1 VTAKTL
7 HARPATAKRGGRFS
21 PLKSCY
27 RLSEPLDS
35 VPSKRPAM
43 TFAELH
49 ALHSLPF
56 FDLLKRAREVHE
68 KHWPDGKVQLC
79 TLLSIKTGGC
89 SEDCAYCAQA
99 ARYKTELESHVLME
113 REEVMAHAR
122 AAREAGSTRFC
133 MGAAWK
139 GVRGGTPRFAQVLDI
154 VRDVSTLG
162 MEVCVTLGEL
172 GPEEAR
178 QLRDAGVTA
187 YNHNLDT
194 SPEHYPNIVTT
205 HTYED
210 RLRTIRNVQDAG
222 ISVCCGGILGLSE
235 TIADR
240 LRLLEVIS
248 GFNPQP
254 ESVPINSLMPMPGTP
269 LADSPQVDPFDLV
282 RMIACARIAVPGAK
296 VRLSAG
302 RTRLSDEIQAL
313 CFYAGANS
321 IFYGEKLLT
330 ADNPGMEKD
339 RALLAK
345 LGLQTL
351 EPNLS
356 LVAPDINP
364 DLPACPGIE
373 DRDCAPAPKACS
385 TAGCR

>member
-1 VTAKTL
+1 
-7 HARPATAKRGGRFS
+7 
-21 PLKSCY
+21 
-27 RLSEPLDS
+27 
-35 VPSKRPAM
+35 M
-43 TFAELH
+43 TFDALKE
-49 ALHSLPF
+49 LHSLPF
-56 FDLLKRAREVHE
+56 FALIQRAREVHE
-68 KHWPDGKVQLC
+68 AHWPDGKIQLC

-99 ARYKTELESHVLME
+99 ARYKNEVESQALME
-113 REEVMAHAR
+113 RDEVMKHAQVAR
-122 AAREAGSTRFC
+122 ANGSTRFC
-133 MGAAWK
+133 MGAAWR
-139 GVRGGTPRFAQVLDI
+139 GVRGGTEKFERVLDI

-178 QLRDAGVTA
+178 QLRAAGVTA

-194 SPEHYPNIVTT
+194 SPEHYPNIVTS

-210 RLRTIRNVQDAG
+210 RLRTIRNVQEAG

-248 GFNPQP
+248 NFNPQP

-269 LADSPQVDPFDLV
+269 LAENPQVDPFDLV
-282 RMIACARIAVPGAK
+282 RMIACARIAVPKAK

-302 RTRLSDEIQAL
+302 RARLSDEIQAL
-313 CFYAGANS
+313 CFYVGANS

-330 ADNPGMEKD
+330 ADNPEMAKD

-345 LGLQTL
+345 LGLATL
-351 EPNLS
+351 EPDRS
-356 LVAPDINP
+356 QHAPCLHP
-364 DLPACPGIE
+364 DLPASPARPE
-373 DRDCAPAPKACS
+373 DAEIAVGRGSCVSGGCGCS
-385 TAGCR
+385 

>member
-1 VTAKTL
+1 
-7 HARPATAKRGGRFS
+7 
-21 PLKSCY
+21 
-27 RLSEPLDS
+27 
-35 VPSKRPAM
+35 M
-43 TFAELH
+43 TFDELH
-49 ALHSLPF
+49 ALYQLPLF
-56 FDLLKRAREVHE
+56 ELIKRAREVHE
-68 KHWPDGKVQLC
+68 KHFPEGKIQLC

-89 SEDCAYCAQA
+89 SEDCAYCSQA
-99 ARYKTELESHVLME
+99 ARYKTELERHVLME

-122 AAREAGSTRFC
+122 VAKESGSTRFC

-139 GVRGGTPRFAQVLDI
+139 GVRGGTEQFDRVLDI
-154 VRDVSTLG
+154 VRDVASLG

-172 GPEEAR
+172 GPEEAK
-178 QLRDAGVTA
+178 QLRAAGVA
-187 YNHNLDT
+187 SYNHNLDT

-240 LRLLEVIS
+240 LRLLEIIS
-248 GFNPQP
+248 GFNPHP

-269 LADSPQVDPFDLV
+269 LADNPQVEPLDVV
-282 RMIACARIAVPGAK
+282 RMIACARIAVPTAK

-302 RTRLSDEIQAL
+302 RSRFSDEAQAL

-330 ADNPGMEKD
+330 TDNPTAAAD
-339 RALLAK
+339 RALLEK
-345 LGLQTL
+345 LGLGTL
-351 EPNLS
+351 EPDMRHT
-356 LVAPDINP
+356 APQADPALPLNP
-364 DLPACPGIE
+364 QPEAC
-373 DRDCAPAPKACS
+373 A
-385 TAGCR
+385 AGKCC

>member
-1 VTAKTL
+1 MPGGPHRPPGFLFLQHFAARIPLSAFHAPGFPFTHLTVTTPAPMTL
-7 HARPATAKRGGRFS
+7 
-21 PLKSCY
+21 
-27 RLSEPLDS
+27 
-35 VPSKRPAM
+35 
-43 TFAELH
+43 AELQE
-49 ALHSLPF
+49 LHSLPF
-56 FDLLKRAREVHE
+56 FDLIKRAREVHE
-68 KHWPDGKVQLC
+68 KFWPDGKIQLC

-89 SEDCAYCAQA
+89 SEDCAYCAQS
-99 ARYKTELESHVLME
+99 ARYKTELENHVLLE
-113 REEVMAHAR
+113 REEVMKHAR
-122 AAREAGSTRFC
+122 AAKDNGSTRFC

-139 GVRGGTPRFAQVLDI
+139 GVRGGTAKFDQVLDI

-172 GPEEAR
+172 GPEEAA

-194 SPEHYPNIVTT
+194 SPEHYPNIVST

-210 RLRTIRNVQDAG
+210 RLRTIRNIQDAG

-235 TIADR
+235 TITDR
-240 LRLLEVIS
+240 LRMLEVIS
-248 GFNPQP
+248 NFNPQP

-269 LADSPQVDPFDLV
+269 LAENPQVDPFDLV

-330 ADNPGMEKD
+330 AENPEAEKD

-351 EPNLS
+351 DPNPS
-356 LVAPDINP
+356 LEAPEIDP
-364 DLPACPGIE
+364 F
-373 DRDCAPAPKACS
+373 APASPSCEGHVHACHAAS
-385 TAGCR
+385 GCC

>member
-1 VTAKTL
+1 MGAL
-7 HARPATAKRGGRFS
+7 RLPPQPPFADQFLLSASHPPANFVST
-21 PLKSCY
+21 P
-27 RLSEPLDS
+27 P
-35 VPSKRPAM
+35 VHTAM
-43 TFAELH
+43 TFAELQE
-49 ALHSLPF
+49 LHSLPF
-56 FDLLKRAREVHE
+56 FELLKRAREVHE
-68 KHWPDGKVQLC
+68 KFWPDGKIQLC

-89 SEDCAYCAQA
+89 SEDCAYCAQS
-99 ARYKTELESHVLME
+99 ARYKTELENHVLLE
-113 REEVMAHAR
+113 REEVMKHAR
-122 AAREAGSTRFC
+122 AAKENGSTRFC

-139 GVRGGTPRFAQVLDI
+139 GVRGGTQRFEQVLDI
-154 VRDVSTLG
+154 VRDVASLD
-162 MEVCVTLGEL
+162 MEVCVTLGEV
-172 GPEEAR
+172 GPDEAA

-194 SPEHYPNIVTT
+194 SPEHYPNIVST

-210 RLRTIRNVQDAG
+210 RLRTIRNIQDAG

-248 GFNPQP
+248 NFNPQP

-269 LADSPQVDPFDLV
+269 LAENPQVDPFDLV

-313 CFYAGANS
+313 CFLAGANS

-330 ADNPGMEKD
+330 ADNPEMAKD

-345 LGLQTL
+345 LGLQAM
-351 EPNLS
+351 EPNPGLE
-356 LVAPDINP
+356 APHADP
-364 DLPACPGIE
+364 FSPPSPACEEAACCGGPGKRE
-373 DRDCAPAPKACS
+373 AYAAV
-385 TAGCR
+385 

>member
-1 VTAKTL
+1 MISWPDAAFSFSL
-7 HARPATAKRGGRFS
+7 LAIFFPIGIFRGSTPRAS
-21 PLKSCY
+21 YKIMNL
-27 RLSEPLDS
+27 
-35 VPSKRPAM
+35 
-43 TFAELH
+43 AELQE
-49 ALHSLPF
+49 LHSLPF
-56 FDLLKRAREVHE
+56 FDLIKRAREVHD
-68 KHWPDGKVQLC
+68 KFWPEGKIQLC

-89 SEDCAYCAQA
+89 SEDCSYCAQS
-99 ARYKTELESHVLME
+99 ARYKTELESHVLLE
-113 REEVMAHAR
+113 REEVMQHAR
-122 AAREAGSTRFC
+122 AAKDSGSTRFC

-139 GVRGGTPRFAQVLDI
+139 GVRGGTPKFEQVLDI

-172 GPEEAR
+172 GPDEAE
-178 QLRDAGVTA
+178 QLRLAGVTA

-194 SPEHYPNIVTT
+194 SPEHYPNIVTS

-235 TIADR
+235 TITDR

-248 GFNPQP
+248 NFNPQP

-269 LADSPQVDPFDLV
+269 LAENPQVDPFDLV
-282 RMIACARIAVPGAK
+282 RMIACARISVPGAK

-302 RTRLSDEIQAL
+302 RTRLSDEVQAL

-330 ADNPGMEKD
+330 ADNPEAEKD
-339 RALLAK
+339 LALLAK
-345 LGLQTL
+345 LGLKTL
-351 EPNLS
+351 QPDRSIEAPAMDCS
-356 LVAPDINP
+356 LPASPAPDGHHHHHSHE
-364 DLPACPGIE
+364 A
-373 DRDCAPAPKACS
+373 KSCS
-385 TAGCR
+385 PAGCC